1 MAASR
6 PLSRLTLVMLGMLA
20 LGIAIVQRWSAQ
32 GATQTPPPASATIP
46 PDQLDSLVAPIALYP
61 DSLLGQTLAASTYP
75 LEIVQL
81 QQWLAKNPELKGDAL
96 AEAVRKQSWDPSV
109 QALAGFKEVVKRLA
123 DDIGWTTDLG
133 NAFLAQQQD
142 VMAAVQRMRRKAEE
156 SGKLKS
162 GEQQTVETKT
172 VENQQVIV
180 IEQANP
186 QVIYVPSYN
195 PTVVFG
201 AAAYPYPSIYYPPAA
216 YYPAAGSLA
225 LTFGVGMAVG
235 AWAGGAW
242 GWGCS
247 WGHHSSVYVNNNN
260 TFVRNGNTFARNGN
274 VNTVNRAGVDSRW
287 QHDAR
292 HRGGAPYRDRSTAER
307 YGGMARGESAG
318 NRQAAAR
325 QQLAGRGGTLSTSG
339 AAGARTEAAGA
350 GARMGGGAGTDL
362 RTQYR
367 SGDVGS
373 SGGVNRGGSYDVPR
387 SSATGDRAFDGGF
400 NGSRANAASQRGG
413 MDRGFSRGFSRR
425 GGRR

>member
-1 MAASR
+1 MTASR
-6 PLSRLTLVMLGMLA
+6 PFRLAVIILGTLA
-20 LGIAIVQRWSAQ
+20 LELGVVQQWSAH
-32 GATQTPPPASATIP
+32 GAAQNPAPASAPAPISA
-46 PDQLDSLVAPIALYP
+46 DQLDSLVAPIALYP

-81 QQWLAKNPELKGDAL
+81 QQWLAKNPALKGDAL

-142 VMAAVQRMRRKAEE
+142 VMAAVQRMRRKAEDK
-156 SGKLKS
+156 GNLKS
-162 GEQQTVETKT
+162 GEQQTVQTKE
-172 VENQQVIV
+172 VDNQPVIV

-195 PTVVFG
+195 PTVVYG
-201 AAAYPYPSIYYPPAA
+201 AAAYPYPSIYYPPA
-216 YYPAAGSLA
+216 YYPAAGTVA
-225 LTFGVGMAVG
+225 LSFGVGLAMG

-247 WGHHSSVYVNNNN
+247 WGNRSAVYVNNNN

-274 VNTVNRAGVDSRW
+274 VNTVNRGVGVDNRW

-307 YGGMARGESAG
+307 YGGVARGESSG
-318 NRQAAAR
+318 TREAAAR
-325 QQLAGRGGTLSTSG
+325 QQLADRRGTLSTSG
-339 AAGARTEAAGA
+339 ATGTRAEAAGA
-350 GARMGGGAGTDL
+350 GARVSGAGTDL
-362 RTQYR
+362 RTQSR
-367 SGDVGS
+367 SGDVRP
-373 SGGVNRGGSYDVPR
+373 SGGVNRAGTYDLPR
-387 SSATGDRAFDGGF
+387 STATGDHAFDGGF
-400 NGSRANAASQRGG
+400 DGSRASAASQRGG

-425 GGRR
+425 GRR